1 VQALWVKAKD
11 RLMAPPRST
20 RHKAIMKTFAQR
32 LKSAREEA
40 GFESAQGFAGVLG
53 LEPHTYRKYERA
65 QSEPTLETLVRICE
79 LLNVDANYLLPATS
93 RKQSRKPGGESGSGA
108 RAA

>member
-1 VQALWVKAKD
+1 
-11 RLMAPPRST
+11 
-20 RHKAIMKTFAQR
+20 MKTFAQR
-32 LKSAREEA
+32 LKAAREDA
-40 GFESAQGFAGVLG
+40 GYESAQGFAGVLG

-93 RKQSRKPGGESGSGA
+93 RKQQRKQGGESGSGA

>member
-1 VQALWVKAKD
+1 
-11 RLMAPPRST
+11 
-20 RHKAIMKTFAQR
+20 MKTFGQR
-32 LKSAREEA
+32 LKLAREQA
-40 GFESAQGFAGVLG
+40 GHESAQGFAGVLG
-53 LEPHTYRKYERA
+53 LEPHTYRKYERG

-93 RKQSRKPGGESGSGA
+93 RKQPRKSGGESGSGA

>member
-1 VQALWVKAKD
+1 
-11 RLMAPPRST
+11 
-20 RHKAIMKTFAQR
+20 MKTFAQR
-32 LKSAREEA
+32 LKTARENA
-40 GFESAQGFAGVLG
+40 GYHSAQGFAGVLG

-79 LLNVDANYLLPATS
+79 LLNVDATYLLPATS
-93 RKQSRKPGGESGSGA
+93 RKQHSKTPNESGNGA

>member
-1 VQALWVKAKD
+1 
-11 RLMAPPRST
+11 
-20 RHKAIMKTFAQR
+20 MKTFAQR
-32 LKSAREEA
+32 LKSARENA
-40 GFESAQGFAGVLG
+40 GYDSAQGFAGVLG
-53 LEPHTYRKYERA
+53 MEPHTYRKYERA

-93 RKQSRKPGGESGSGA
+93 RKQLLKPGSESGSGA